1 MSSQIVLR
9 FDGSDYDHK
18 RDGIR
23 LTGQL
28 ERVFDVMKSGEWI
41 TLRQLADR
49 SRCPEA
55 SASAQLRNLRKERF
69 GSFLVE
75 KKYDHMGVFF
85 YRLKLGAE

>member
-1 MSSQIVLR
+1 MKSQIVLR

-28 ERVFDVMKSGEWI
+28 ERVFDVLKDGQWI

-49 SRCPEA
+49 ARCPEA
-55 SASAQLRNLRKERF
+55 SASAQLRNLRKDRF
-69 GSFLVE
+69 GGFEVE

-85 YRLKLGAE
+85 YRLKLEAR